1 VGEGEGESEDEDM
14 STHEF
19 LTSYFAPTA
28 ATIGL
33 GLAYAAWW
41 RAGALGRRADRHL
54 GRLATRLNAI
64 DSLADSE
71 SVRVETRLLELE
83 KGQRDA
89 EALHSSLVNAT
100 GNDLFALKSECGG
113 LWDAIKFLKREADG
127 AGCAGKAAPE
137 AARGWSIGEL
147 VETRGGNGVEF
158 VAGDA
163 GSN

>member
-1 VGEGEGESEDEDM
+1 M
-14 STHEF
+14 TTPEF
-19 LTSYFAPTA
+19 LTTYYAPTA
-28 ATIGL
+28 AMVAV

-41 RAGALGRRADRHL
+41 RAAWNQAKL

-89 EALHSSLVNAT
+89 EALHSNLANAT

-113 LWDAIKFLKREADG
+113 LWDAIKFLKKEAD
-127 AGCAGKAAPE
+127 AEGCAGKDAATVPPW
-137 AARGWSIGEL
+137 AIGEL
-147 VETRGGNGVEF
+147 VPVRREHGRSVEF
-158 VAGDA
+158 VAGDT

>member
-1 VGEGEGESEDEDM
+1 M
-14 STHEF
+14 TTPEF
-19 LTSYFAPTA
+19 LTTYYAPTA
-28 ATIGL
+28 AMVAV
-33 GLAYAAWW
+33 GLAYAAWH
-41 RAGALGRRADRHL
+41 RAAWNQAGL
-54 GRLATRLNAI
+54 GRLAARVGTI

-89 EALHSSLVNAT
+89 EALHSNLANAT

-137 AARGWSIGEL
+137 AARGWSIGDL
-147 VETRGGNGVEF
+147 MTTKDGQSVEF
-158 VAGDA
+158 VAGEGA